1 MTHSLD
7 SGRLVLLMLVE
18 ELDSRTVEKDLLRQ
32 AAGFGEGGR
41 GMYRIAHVSRRKT
54 FS

>member
-7 SGRLVLLMLVE
+7 SGRLASLVE
-18 ELDSRTVEKDLLRQ
+18 ELDSKKDLLRQ

-41 GMYRIAHVSRRKT
+41 GMYRIAHASR
-54 FS
+54 